1 MKNRFISSFA
11 ILTLALTGV
20 LSIGLQA
27 QSTQEGPGPSDQP
40 STPMEMGQGEA
51 PPPSSQVYEGEQPQ
65 SGDQSQLGDQ
75 PEYGADAQV
84 GEEAQPGG
92 PSGEAPAQTN
102 QGVARISMIH
112 GDVST
117 QRGDSGDWSA
127 AVLNQPVLNGDK
139 ISTGAG
145 GRAEVQLD
153 FANILRLGSSAQA
166 NLATFTKDHIQI
178 QLAQGL
184 ANYSVFNESEAEP
197 EIDTPNVS
205 IHPAHKDVNLRV
217 EVRPDGDTVIVVR
230 KGEAQ
235 ISTPKGVAELKEGEM
250 ATVRGTAEEAQY
262 KISGAPDRDDWD
274 RWNSDRDHMVH
285 TAQSW
290 QHTNRYYTGTEDL
303 DANGRWENEP
313 DYGDVWVPNEPAGW
327 VPYRDGN
334 WVWEPYYGW
343 TWVGDEPWGWAP
355 YHYGRWMMYGSSWA
369 WWPGPVYGGG
379 YYRPFWAPAYVSFF
393 GFGGGFGGGFGVGV
407 GVGFG
412 GFGWLPIGPC
422 DRFFPWWG
430 GYGGRFG
437 GVNITNVNIT
447 NINRYGGI
455 APLHGGT
462 RFSNVAR
469 INDPRVGR
477 AVSTV
482 GAGRFGAGHITA
494 VAATHTQL
502 NSARMMTGNLPVVP
516 THASLSASGRAAAP
530 STIRN
535 GGSRSF
541 VGRPSNS
548 RPQPFQQQ
556 ASHLQQSM
564 QQSRVSPIAAG
575 GRTASGVGSHGPM
588 NSGGYAKPSAGTA
601 APGRG
606 MNNSPVNRGNYSGG
620 QYGSHGGTQTFS
632 PPSSAR
638 PQSGQPSRSFSAPQ
652 QALPNRGGSTGNG
665 WSHFSQPSHTTAGST
680 GTYAQSGSYWNRTAP
695 SASSNYSRGSSPSN
709 SSGYGSAYGRGSA
722 SSSRPQLNMRQPI
735 VQPRSSGSYGAGSY
749 GGGNR
754 GYGGYSGSPNHG
766 SPSYS
771 PPSHSSPS
779 YGSPSYGGSRNAPSY
794 GGGYGGGSRGA
805 PSYGGSPS
813 RGGYSGGSPRSAPS
827 YGPPSHSSP
836 SYGSPSYGGSR
847 NAPGYGGG
855 YGGGSR
861 GAPSYGGSPSRGGY
875 SGGSPHSAPSYGGGG
890 GHSGGGSGGHSGGGG
905 GGGHPSGGG
914 GGHPSGGGGGHS
926 GGHH

>member
-1 MKNRFISSFA
+1 MREILHKWAALLGKRQVMKNSFISSFA
-11 ILTLALTGV
+11 ILTLALTGA
-20 LSIGLQA
+20 LSAGLQA
-27 QSTQEGPGPSDQP
+27 QTTQEGPGPSDQP
-40 STPMEMGQGEA
+40 SAPMEMGQGEA
-51 PPPSSQVYEGEQPQ
+51 PPPSSRVYEGEQPQ
-65 SGDQSQLGDQ
+65 SGDQAQLGDQ
-75 PEYGADAQV
+75 PEYGADAQL
-84 GEEAQPGG
+84 GDEAQPGG

-102 QGVARISMIH
+102 QGVGRISMIH
-112 GDVST
+112 GEVST

-217 EVRPDGDTVIVVR
+217 EVRPDGDTIITVR

-235 ISTPKGVAELKEGEM
+235 ISTPKGIAELKEGEM

-290 QHTNRYYTGTEDL
+290 HHTNRYYTGTEDL
-303 DANGRWENEP
+303 DANGRWENEA

-343 TWVGDEPWGWAP
+343 TWVGDESWGWAP

-379 YYRPFWAPAYVSFF
+379 FYRPFWAPAYVSFF
-393 GFGGGFGGGFGVGV
+393 GFGGGFGVGV

-469 INDPRVGR
+469 INDPHIGR

-535 GGSRSF
+535 GGSQSF
-541 VGRPSNS
+541 VGRQSNS

-564 QQSRVSPIAAG
+564 QQSHVSPIAAG
-575 GRTASGVGSHGPM
+575 GRTTSGMGSRGPM
-588 NSGGYAKPSAGTA
+588 NSGGYGKPSAGTA
-601 APGRG
+601 AAGQQ
-606 MNNSPVNRGNYSGG
+606 MNNGAASRGNYPAG

-638 PQSGQPSRSFSAPQ
+638 PQTTQPSRSFSPPQ
-652 QALPNRGGSTGNG
+652 QAAPGRSGPTGSG
-665 WSHFSQPSHTTAGST
+665 WSQFSAPSHNSAGSSS

-695 SASSNYSRGSSPSN
+695 SASSNYSRGSSPTN
-709 SSGYGSAYGRGSA
+709 SSGYGSAYGRGSP

-749 GGGNR
+749 GGSNR

-771 PPSHSSPS
+771 PPSHS
-779 YGSPSYGGSRNAPSY
+779 SPSYGGSRNAPSY

-813 RGGYSGGSPRSAPS
+813 
-827 YGPPSHSSP
+827 
-836 SYGSPSYGGSR
+836 
-847 NAPGYGGG
+847 YGGG
-855 YGGGSR
+855 
-861 GAPSYGGSPSRGGY
+861 RGGY

-890 GHSGGGSGGHSGGGG
+890 GHSSGGGGGGHSGGGG
-905 GGGHPSGGG
+905 GGGHPSGGSGG